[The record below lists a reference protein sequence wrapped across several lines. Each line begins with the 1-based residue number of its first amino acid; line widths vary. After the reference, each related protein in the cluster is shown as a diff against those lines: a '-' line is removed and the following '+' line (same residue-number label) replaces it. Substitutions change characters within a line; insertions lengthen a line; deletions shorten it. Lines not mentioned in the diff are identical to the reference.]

1 MPDLGRPDHGSF
13 RFASADGAAA
23 LGGGE
28 AVQGGRSRGEQCS
41 RAAAAA
47 PLLASGSGVGVV
59 RQRHRSGVE
68 DMAAAVRAAQPR
80 GVAADGAGEG
90 ARLELP
96 PHTAAL
102 PLVHCLV

>member
-1 MPDLGRPDHGSF
+1 MSDVF
-13 RFASADGAAA
+13 RYSTDTDISVSATLQISADTDIS
-23 LGGGE
+23 
-28 AVQGGRSRGEQCS
+28 VI
-41 RAAAAA
+41 
-47 PLLASGSGVGVV
+47 SGLPDIWQIQIQILSVSVVCPVV
-59 RQRHRSGVE
+59 RQRHWSGVE